1 MASKRLGPMSAPRVD
16 LDLLRDQADRL
27 AEIQDYLLRADAN
40 AEEWHAA
47 LEGVLNL
54 LAALRPTSERHS
66 HREKAALAQ
75 IEAFRKHL
83 DSDKFK
89 GTELVCSDCET
100 AWQGQRDGFDLT
112 PVCHV
117 CLGVEFN
124 EQRKD
129 WISTANVLRWLG
141 TIKEHLNYD
150 KPAML
155 DRD

>member
-16 LDLLRDQADRL
+16 LD
-27 AEIQDYLLRADAN
+27 
-40 AEEWHAA
+40 
-47 LEGVLNL
+47 L

-89 GTELVCSDCET
+89 GTEPTCDSCGSHTFNDYGVCVT
-100 AWQGQRDGFDLT
+100 AGCGGGIR
-112 PVCHV
+112 
-117 CLGVEFN
+117 E
-124 EQRKD
+124 ERKD
-129 WISTANVLRWLG
+129 WIATKDVLRWLG
-141 TIKEHLNYD
+141 TIEEHLKYD
-150 KPAML
+150 MPAML